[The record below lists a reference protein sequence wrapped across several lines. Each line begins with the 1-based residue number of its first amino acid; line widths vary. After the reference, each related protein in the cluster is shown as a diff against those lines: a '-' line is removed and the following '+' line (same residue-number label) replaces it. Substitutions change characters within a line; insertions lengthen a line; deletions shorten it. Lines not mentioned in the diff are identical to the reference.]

1 MPFLP
6 LHDDNPRRWVSTP
19 YVTWGVILF
28 CVILYVWQAGLSP
41 GEEAELIF
49 SFGYIPAVTFGN
61 RELAEHLVVMPTA
74 LSVLTSI
81 FLHGDAWH
89 LIGNMLF
96 LYIFGDNV
104 EDACG
109 HWRFA
114 VFFLLTGAIAALAH
128 GYADVTS
135 EAPLIGASGAVSG
148 VLGAYILLS
157 PRAKIT
163 VLLPFFIP
171 IQLKAWVV
179 VGSWFTLQAIASSG
193 LIGSENVAY
202 MAHVGGF
209 VAGAILISL
218 LKRPEVSLLH
228 R

>member
-19 YVTWGVILF
+19 YVTWGTILF
-28 CVILYVWQAGLSP
+28 CVILYVWQAGLTP

-49 SFGYIPAVTFGN
+49 GFGYIPAVTFGN

-179 VGSWFTLQAIASSG
+179 VGSWFTFQAIASSG

-218 LKRPEVSLLH
+218 LKRPEVSL
-228 R
+228 RYR